1 MSRRRRLA
9 DYYRQFEALSPAEN
23 SQRLRERRGEERSQ
37 ELARVPDLDMSG
49 TAWHEPPDP
58 EIINAATFALRRSI
72 NRYPDPPQPPGPAV
86 HAIARRHDVPVDRV
100 ALGHGAGQLLQAAL
114 RELAGGGEALM
125 PWPSWGPLP
134 ALAGRAGVR
143 GVPVP
148 LASDGSAD
156 LDALAAAATDATR
169 AVVIC
174 SPNDPT
180 GALVA
185 REALRDFTAALR
197 PDVSVLVDEALVE
210 LAGEGASVAPLV
222 SELPNLL
229 VFRSFSKAW
238 AMAGLRAGY
247 VLGSAT
253 DAELLAVLTPGQG
266 VASPTQ
272 AAVAA
277 ALEDLDRAA
286 GRLER
291 RRFGIA
297 AERAHLAARLADTPF
312 SVLESAAHVVWLR
325 GEDMTAAQITHGLAG
340 QRVHVASGAGWGDE
354 EHVRVTLRERGATD
368 RLVSALRALGS
379 RS

>member
-222 SELPNLL
+222 QMISVALHP
-229 VFRSFSKAW
+229 SHPASCS
-238 AMAGLRAGY
+238 RA
-247 VLGSAT
+247 S
-253 DAELLAVLTPGQG
+253 
-266 VASPTQ
+266 S
-272 AAVAA
+272 
-277 ALEDLDRAA
+277 
-286 GRLER
+286 
-291 RRFGIA
+291 
-297 AERAHLAARLADTPF
+297 
-312 SVLESAAHVVWLR
+312 
-325 GEDMTAAQITHGLAG
+325 
-340 QRVHVASGAGWGDE
+340 
-354 EHVRVTLRERGATD
+354 
-368 RLVSALRALGS
+368 SALSARAPS
-379 RS
+379 RCGLDGLPMKSRVARSQASRATSLSGWVAL